1 MTFDY
6 ITLKEAAR
14 DGIRLGNWKG
24 KAVFAA
30 SYNDLENKGS
40 GAYYVLYDD
49 DNTIVART
57 SQGWKSFGEVAE
69 EGFVHEYGSA
79 RNYRS
84 LTEAMEARKTSTS
97 GVRYNSVPVPQVAV
111 KVSEH
116 TAEASYSPGYDRAER
131 PVGDVKT
138 EINVE
143 KTLKM
148 AREMTI
154 EGLLEGFLSGV
165 SFDVVEN

>member
-30 SYNDLENKGS
+30 SYNDLKNRGN
-40 GAYYVLYDD
+40 GAYYILYDD
-49 DNTIVART
+49 DNTIVT
-57 SQGWKSFGEVAE
+57 KTNQGWMSFGEVAK
-69 EGFVHEYGSA
+69 EGSVIEYDYA
-79 RNYRS
+79 RNYHS
-84 LTEAMEARKTSTS
+84 PAQMTEARKTSTS

-154 EGLLEGFLSGV
+154 EGLLEGFLLGV